1 MAIHGGVLITQSI
14 KEARRK
20 PCLFTKGEYMKFYGN
35 GVVWNTDT
43 DSALCK
49 FIDGEFETTDSII
62 IDKLITKGYL
72 GHLAGVEKSP
82 MIEVPVEEVSEPT
95 NKESLT
101 VEVPKAVK
109 ATPASAKPAQV
120 KKAVKK

>member
-1 MAIHGGVLITQSI
+1 
-14 KEARRK
+14 
-20 PCLFTKGEYMKFYGN
+20 MKFYGN

-49 FIDGEFETTDSII
+49 FINGEFETTDSIA

-82 MIEVPVEEVSEPT
+82 MIEVPVEEVATETVEPT

-101 VEVPKAVK
+101 VEIPEVAKT
-109 ATPASAKPAQV
+109 TPTSAKTARV